1 MPSLFPTTG
10 HQHKACIES
19 AKTRAFKLAEDA
31 GKKFGANQVRVLE
44 ALLQN
49 HRAASAYEIVER
61 MAENGKRLQPV
72 QVYRALDT
80 LMELGLVHRVQS
92 INAYVACTTEDE
104 CHNPQLL
111 FCSSCKRVA
120 ELANDAISAL
130 ISKTAKQ
137 SQFKLD
143 YGLVELV
150 GLCPECSDA

>member
-1 MPSLFPTTG
+1 VTSLFPDIK
-10 HQHKACIES
+10 HHHHNCIEN
-19 AKTRAFKLAEDA
+19 AKLRAFKLVKDA

-44 ALLQN
+44 ALLQD

-61 MAENGKRLQPV
+61 VAESGKRLQPV

-80 LMELGLVHRVQS
+80 LMEMGLAHRVQS
-92 INAYVACTTEDE
+92 INAYVACTTEE
-104 CHNPQLL
+104 ACHNPQLL

-120 ELANDAISAL
+120 ELASDTISAL

-137 SQFKLD
+137 SQFKLN

-150 GLCPECSDA
+150 GLCPDCTDA

>member
-1 MPSLFPTTG
+1 MASLFPD
-10 HQHKACIES
+10 IEHHHNS
-19 AKTRAFKLAEDA
+19 CVENAKLRAFKLVKDA
-31 GKKFGANQVRVLE
+31 GKKFGANQIRVLE
-44 ALLQN
+44 TLLQD
-49 HRAASAYEIVER
+49 HRAASAYEIVDR
-61 MAENGKRLQPV
+61 MAESGKRLQPV

-80 LMELGLVHRVQS
+80 LIELGLVHRVQS
-92 INAYVACTTEDE
+92 ISAYVACTTKDV

-120 ELANDAISAL
+120 ELASDTISAL

-150 GLCPECSDA
+150 GLCPDCTNA

>member
-1 MPSLFPTTG
+1 MPSLFPDIK
-10 HQHKACIES
+10 HQHHDCVES
-19 AKTRAFKLAEDA
+19 AKMRAFKLAEDT

-44 ALLQN
+44 ALLQD

-61 MAENGKRLQPV
+61 MAESGKRLQPV

-92 INAYVACTTEDE
+92 INAYVACTTEDA

-120 ELANDAISAL
+120 ELASDTISAL

-143 YGLVELV
+143 HGLVELV
-150 GLCPECSDA
+150 GLCPDCTNA